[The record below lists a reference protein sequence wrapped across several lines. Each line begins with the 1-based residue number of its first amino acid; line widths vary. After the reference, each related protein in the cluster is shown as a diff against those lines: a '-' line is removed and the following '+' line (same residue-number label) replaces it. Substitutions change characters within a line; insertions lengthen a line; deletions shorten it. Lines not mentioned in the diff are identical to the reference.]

1 MQVGAVV
8 MPYRHLNGHPGRR
21 LISARLRLAAKLRI
35 GMDPSFE
42 RPIGDPARK
51 RTFRLYEV
59 SEKLAG
65 ILSKGSRHVLLPS
78 PYDRCSDAPRH
89 RRPRVMLRLKRR
101 VIPHVSAARTRLAEP
116 EHASA
121 ASRWLSMVND

>member
-8 MPYRHLNGHPGRR
+8 IPYRHLNGHGGRR
-21 LISARLRLAAKLRI
+21 LIRARLRLATKLRI

-51 RTFRLYEV
+51 RTFRLREV

-78 PYDRCSDAPRH
+78 PYDRCGDAARH
-89 RRPRVMLRLKRR
+89 RR
-101 VIPHVSAARTRLAEP
+101 SASLCY
-116 EHASA
+116 
-121 ASRWLSMVND
+121 V